1 MFIYIKASALFIL
14 IVTKFV
20 FAQVE
25 QQVSMGLS
33 MSFNIPYVGPIDKL
47 DTFVFGPNIWHHTET
62 TEAKRFYAK
71 MLVNDS
77 KGKIIDTKNELFF
90 KYNIEDKEYQQM
102 PFEKALYKKDS
113 VKTKNSSSKKKRSS
127 WSVGFG
133 GGESS
138 IDSVYRTKQHGGTVL
153 GVESIKWTT
162 TIIDSSGGI
171 LTIQEWETPQ
181 LPALRLADS
190 LNKSLQLSLGRPDT
204 SIAEFGTGFSN
215 MILKSTNINHQLPQ
229 INGEIIKA
237 VIQSF
242 EENELDP
249 TFTMELEITNLL
261 IEPLNRED
269 FIVPQQYTIT
279 NK

>member
-1 MFIYIKASALFIL
+1 LFIYIKASALFIL
-14 IVTKFV
+14 IVAKFV
-20 FAQVE
+20 FAQAE

-33 MSFNIPYVGPIDKL
+33 MSFNIPYVGPINKL
-47 DTFVFGPNIWHHTET
+47 DTFVFGPNMWHHTET

-77 KGKIIDTKNELFF
+77 KGKIIDTKNKLFF

-127 WSVGFG
+127 WSMGFG
-133 GGESS
+133 GNESS
-138 IDSVYRTKQHGGTVL
+138 IDSVYRSKQRGGSFL

-171 LTIQEWETPQ
+171 LIIQEWETPQ

-204 SIAEFGTGFSN
+204 SIAEFGAGFSN
-215 MILKSTNINHQLPQ
+215 MILKSTNVNHQLPQ

-237 VIQSF
+237 VVQSF
-242 EENELDP
+242 EENESDP

-269 FIVPQQYTIT
+269 FIVPQQ
-279 NK
+279 

>member
-14 IVTKFV
+14 IVAKFV

-33 MSFNIPYVGPIDKL
+33 MSFNIPYVGPINKL
-47 DTFVFGPNIWHHTET
+47 DTFVFGPNVWHHTET
-62 TEAKRFYAK
+62 TKAKRFYAK

-171 LTIQEWETPQ
+171 LIIQEWETPQ

-204 SIAEFGTGFSN
+204 SIAEFGAGFSN
-215 MILKSTNINHQLPQ
+215 MILKSTNVNHQLPQ

-242 EENELDP
+242 EENESDP

>member
-14 IVTKFV
+14 IVAKFV

-33 MSFNIPYVGPIDKL
+33 MSFNIPYVGPINKL
-47 DTFVFGPNIWHHTET
+47 DTFVFGPNMWHHTET
-62 TEAKRFYAK
+62 TKAKRFYAK

-127 WSVGFG
+127 WSMDFG
-133 GGESS
+133 GNESS
-138 IDSVYRTKQHGGTVL
+138 IDSVYRSKQRGGSFL
-153 GVESIKWTT
+153 GVESTKWTT
-162 TIIDSSGGI
+162 SIIDSSGGI
-171 LTIQEWETPQ
+171 LIIQEWETPQ

-204 SIAEFGTGFSN
+204 SIAEFGAGFSN
-215 MILKSTNINHQLPQ
+215 MILKSTNVNHQLPQ

-237 VIQSF
+237 VVQSF
-242 EENELDP
+242 EENESDP

>member
-1 MFIYIKASALFIL
+1 M
-14 IVTKFV
+14 IVAKFV

-47 DTFVFGPNIWHHTET
+47 DTFVFGPNMWHHTET
-62 TEAKRFYAK
+62 TKAKRFYAK

-77 KGKIIDTKNELFF
+77 KGKIIDTKNKLFI
-90 KYNIEDKEYQQM
+90 KYNIEDKGYQQM

-127 WSVGFG
+127 WSMGFG
-133 GGESS
+133 GNESS
-138 IDSVYRTKQHGGTVL
+138 IDSVYRIKQHGGAVL

-162 TIIDSSGGI
+162 TITDSSGGVLI
-171 LTIQEWETPQ
+171 IQEWETPQ

-204 SIAEFGTGFSN
+204 SIAEFGAGFSN
-215 MILKSTNINHQLPQ
+215 MILKSTNVNHQLPQ

-237 VIQSF
+237 VVQSF
-242 EENELDP
+242 EENESDP